1 VVIGI
6 RQAVYATAI
15 HNHQSIG
22 ISRKIAH
29 VERLISLVGLLT
41 MVALAWLMSPHK
53 RRVSARIVVGGL
65 LLQFLFAVI
74 ILRTEPGH
82 LAFEAMGGFFTN
94 LLSCVDAGSEF
105 MFDFVADETPIGA
118 GKSATATTNSYR
130 LVQSFAFRV
139 LPSIVFFSSLMSML
153 YYLGIMQKVVA
164 LFAWIMQKTLQ
175 TSGAESLSAAANIF
189 VGQTEAPLVIRP
201 YVASMTISEL
211 NAVMVGGFAT
221 IAGGVLA
228 AYVSMGVSAGH
239 LITASVIS
247 APAALMLAKVMQP
260 ETEHAKT
267 LGHVEIEIEQKHVN
281 LIEAAASGAS
291 DGMMLAIN
299 VAAMLIAFLAI
310 IAMLNGLIGWTGGWF
325 GFQGDAA
332 WTLEKGLG
340 YLFYPMAWL
349 MGIQSADCY
358 TAGELLGIRTVANEF
373 VAYDRLGVYVA
384 SGANNP
390 LSQRSVTIL
399 TYAISG
405 FANFSSIGI
414 QIGGIGGIAPERRS
428 DLARLG
434 LRAMIG
440 GTLACFMTACVAGI
454 LV

>member
-1 VVIGI
+1 M
-6 RQAVYATAI
+6 
-15 HNHQSIG
+15 
-22 ISRKIAH
+22 
-29 VERLISLVGLLT
+29 ERLISLIGLLT
-41 MVALAWLMSPHK
+41 MVVLAWLMSPHK

-74 ILRTEPGH
+74 ILRTEPGQ
-82 LAFEAMGGFFTN
+82 LAFTAMGGFFTN

-105 MFDFVADETPIGA
+105 MFDFVAEETPIGA
-118 GKSATATTNSYR
+118 EESATATTNSYR
-130 LVQSFAFRV
+130 LVHSFAFRV

-281 LIEAAASGAS
+281 LIEAAASGAA
-291 DGMMLAIN
+291 DGMKLAIN

-310 IAMLNGLIGWTGGWF
+310 IAMLNGLIGWTGAWF

-349 MGIQSADCY
+349 MGIRSADCY

-434 LRAMIG
+434 LRAMVG